1 MYTSYHKTNK
11 KAISLSLPPSLSL
24 VSAFQHPH
32 FRQSSST
39 HASRGFTIVELLIV
53 IVIIAILAALT
64 YVGYT
69 TISNRATTSVLKSD
83 LTQAAKQLELH
94 KVEQGTYP
102 GNDGET
108 TDATTPLKLNRSDST
123 TLQYTRSG
131 SGTTY
136 CLTATSSKSGV
147 PAFMVSSDNTSPRE
161 GVCPGHA
168 GPVAGGGG
176 GGGTT
181 IANNSPIQDITS
193 SQCAALP
200 VYTGTND
207 DAIRSV
213 TDNRGGTTRT
223 YRIAKLADNK
233 CWMLDNLK
241 LGSTTGTTT
250 LTSADSNVSSNFILP
265 QVQTG
270 GSASYDTPTVSGP
283 VPGDTGTGA
292 TNYGYLYNWSA
303 ATAGETQASITSG
316 NAAHSICAK
325 GWRLPVGGAYYSG
338 VGDFADLDRAFGGTG
353 MPASSGETNIAQW
366 QHTGPFKG
374 VFAGYW
380 SMSLY
385 EQGSSGV
392 LWSSAADPVWST
404 NAFYVYLDASEV
416 YLGDINGRT
425 NGLGVRCLLN

>member
-1 MYTSYHKTNK
+1 MDIPYAYLSHK
-11 KAISLSLPPSLSL
+11 
-24 VSAFQHPH
+24 
-32 FRQSSST
+32 ST
-39 HASRGFTIVELLIV
+39 YRRGFTIVELLIV

-69 TISNRATTSVLKSD
+69 AISNRAIDSTLKSD
-83 LTQAAKQLELH
+83 LTQAAK
-94 KVEQGTYP
+94 
-102 GNDGET
+102 
-108 TDATTPLKLNRSDST
+108 KLNYDKVDNNDSYPLGPSVPSSIAASDGNTFEYTSDGTSYCLSITSTKSNSLSYHINSSTNST
-123 TLQYTRSG
+123 T
-131 SGTTY
+131 
-136 CLTATSSKSGV
+136 
-147 PAFMVSSDNTSPRE
+147 PRE
-161 GVCPGHA
+161 GVCPGHT

-181 IANNSPIQDITS
+181 IANNSPIQDVTS

-200 VYTGTND
+200 VYTGTNN
-207 DAIRSV
+207 DAIRTV

-270 GSASYDTPTVSGP
+270 GSVSYDNPTVSGP
-283 VPGDTGTGA
+283 VPGDTGNGA

-325 GWRLPVGGAYYSG
+325 GWRLPVGGDYNSG

-353 MPASSGETNIAQW
+353 MSVWSGEANIAQW

-374 VFAGYW
+374 VFAGLW
-380 SMSLY
+380 W
-385 EQGSSGV
+385 EGFGGQGSSGY
-392 LWSSAADPVWST
+392 LWSSSAYPGWSVG
-404 NAFYVYLDASEV
+404 AFYADFDADYVYPGNNSSR
-416 YLGDINGRT
+416 GR
-425 NGLGVRCLLN
+425 GLGVRCLLN